1 MLSLA
6 ALALA
11 FQRWYGNPLPNAA
24 YEYFPGGDVGGGGP
38 AFLYHYFLS
47 DLFHAGDG
55 WIPYAPVG
63 WLGLAGLGLVVWRWR
78 WAGAAAL
85 GAVALYAGLVAL
97 NGLPVGYQFP
107 GRILLAAIALVAVP
121 LALCLEHVPVARV
134 AFVPLFALSLAIT
147 AVAVL
152 DHMNAYAESGARG
165 DARLPIVRDLEGAF
179 PNPRPRVAPRL
190 PACRTGRV
198 RSSGWPERCSPAGTS
213 CRSLPGGRDD

>member
-1 MLSLA
+1 MSAAA
-6 ALALA
+6 AL
-11 FQRWYGNPLPNAA
+11 RSSTTI
-24 YEYFPGGDVGGGGP
+24 
-38 AFLYHYFLS
+38 LS

-179 PNPRPRVAPRL
+179 PNPRPRVAPSAPRL
-190 PACRTGRV
+190 PDWP
-198 RSSGWPERCSPAGTS
+198 RSLLWVAGTV
-213 CRSLPGGRDD
+213 LAGGYFVQVAARRPR